1 MSQYAGQ
8 DNCRSIIIFITKT
21 KLPTRW
27 QKTKSITIG
36 NQTKQIN
43 EYYINNPQNILGR
56 LNIIPIYERTGLVCE
71 ENGNLIQK
79 LKSKL
84 EELPKNLLQ
93 THSIKHFLPNLINK
107 SWPSILEKSNNRL
120 GFQNNHVIKS
130 STPNIQIN
138 FVETCYNNN
147 PLSEAEKYYEINIF
161 IPIKLSILNH
171 RFAVEIIIDKFLQ
184 NFIDKKFQY
193 KIFYNYKSCN

>member
-1 MSQYAGQ
+1 MPNSVRR
-8 DNCRSIIIFITKT
+8 N
-21 KLPTRW
+21 TRW

-93 THSIKHFLPNLINK
+93 TYSIKHFLPNLINK

-147 PLSEAEKYYEINIF
+147 SLSEEEKYYEINIF
-161 IPIKLSILNH
+161 IPTKLSILNH

-184 NFIDKKFQY
+184 NFIEKKFKY